1 MAISVESPEVTVLLS
16 VFNAERYLNEAID
29 SILTQTFT
37 DFEFIIIDDGSSDR
51 SLQILQQYAQ
61 QDSRIQLVAREN
73 RGLVSSLNEGLA
85 LAKAPFIARMDAD
98 DVSYPDRLSK
108 QVDFLINHPDFA
120 AIGCKVRLIDE
131 DSDPLRLFSLETT
144 HREIDAAH
152 LQGQGGA
159 IAHAAA
165 MFRKDKLNFIGRF
178 RSEFTHAEDLDLW
191 LRLAEV
197 GQLGNLPD
205 VLYDYRQHLQSVG
218 HKYRAE
224 QINSANNAVKD
235 AMKRRGI
242 LNENFKISEPPLSD
256 GNELLL
262 KWGWWALSAGNVK
275 TAKKY
280 AIKALKKNPFS
291 FETLKLY
298 ACALRGY

>member
-1 MAISVESPEVTVLLS
+1 MAVLAKSPEVTVLMS
-16 VFNAERYLNEAID
+16 VYNAERYLTEAIE
-29 SILTQTFT
+29 SILKQTFT

-51 SLQILQQYAQ
+51 SLQILQQYAR
-61 QDSRIQLVAREN
+61 QDSRIQLVSREN

-98 DVSYPDRLSK
+98 DISYPDRLSK
-108 QVDFLINHPDFA
+108 QVAFLKEHPDYA
-120 AIGCKVRLIDE
+120 AIGCRVRLIDE
-131 DSDPLRLFSLETT
+131 DSDPLRLFSLATT
-144 HREIDAAH
+144 HQEIDTAH
-152 LQGQGGA
+152 LQGEGGA

-165 MFRKDKLNFIGRF
+165 TFRKDKLNVIGRF

-224 QINSANNAVKD
+224 QINSANNTLKEAFE
-235 AMKRRGI
+235 RRGL
-242 LNENFKISEPPLSD
+242 LNANFKAIEPPLSD
-256 GNELLL
+256 ENQLVL
-262 KWGWWALSAGNVK
+262 KWGWWALGAGNIK
-275 TAKKY
+275 TARKY
-280 AIKALKKNPFS
+280 ALRAFKATPFSLEALKLCF
-291 FETLKLY
+291 
-298 ACALRGY
+298 CVIRGH